1 MHFPVTDSDRIKPS
15 EYTEIYASLLKW
27 GDGNIMMIPPIDRR
41 WRNYG
46 KKDDTSYRQEMAY
59 LRRTERGLICTTTV
73 EMGALK

>member
-41 WRNYG
+41 WRIYG
-46 KKDDTSYRQEMAY
+46 KKDDTSYRQEMA
-59 LRRTERGLICTTTV
+59 
-73 EMGALK
+73 